1 LRPFARRLFSTS
13 IESSLVT
20 QYRYVPVGEHPIFP
34 GSTTSLSLTQEEFDM
49 VKDTETVFASI
60 IKNDSILTTESD
72 IMAQM

>member
-1 LRPFARRLFSTS
+1 
-13 IESSLVT
+13 
-20 QYRYVPVGEHPIFP
+20 
-34 GSTTSLSLTQEEFDM
+34 LSLTQEEFDM